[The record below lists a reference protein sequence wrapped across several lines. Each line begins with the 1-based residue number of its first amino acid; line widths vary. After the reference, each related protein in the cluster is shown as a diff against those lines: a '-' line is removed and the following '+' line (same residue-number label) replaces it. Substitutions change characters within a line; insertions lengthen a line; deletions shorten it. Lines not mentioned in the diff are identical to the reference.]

1 MSEKAGVSQS
11 LMILTNYP
19 DAASAKVLAE
29 SLIGDRLVACVN
41 IFPVCRSLYRW
52 QSQLRETEEVPVMI
66 KTTTRHYSAVEK
78 TIKALHPYELPEILA
93 VQFDKA
99 SPAYSQWVIDETSN
113 G

>member
-1 MSEKAGVSQS
+1 MMTEKVTTSQS

-19 DAASAKVLAE
+19 DEASAKALADC
-29 SLIGDRLVACVN
+29 LIGDRLAACVN

-66 KTTTRHYSAVEK
+66 KTTAGHYSAVEK

-93 VQFDKA
+93 VSFDKA
-99 SPAYSQWVIDETSN
+99 SPAYSQWVIDETN
-113 G
+113 